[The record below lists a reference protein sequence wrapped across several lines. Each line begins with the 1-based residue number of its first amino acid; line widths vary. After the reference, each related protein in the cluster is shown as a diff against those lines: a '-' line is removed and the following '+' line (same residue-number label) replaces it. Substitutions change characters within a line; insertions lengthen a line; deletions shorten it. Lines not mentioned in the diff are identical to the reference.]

1 MAQFLLYFFPKLRS
15 DSSSSVLLGMKSV
28 VIACKTVTEDVEDYE
43 HETNDKHIFADLKQE
58 LSSGLTQLMNSAKA
72 HSNAFDEDEDEFDR
86 SLNDLEAAADQLEA
100 IVMDIV
106 NVPKH
111 NGGPIKESGHHGR
124 DHHDDDIQHNNHDGH
139 HGGPNGNAP
148 AHNSNNNSS
157 NNNNSNNNDDG
168 PMDSQDLKVYTSA
181 ICTFITICSTMFSW
195 IALVEMMTY
204 SSRSL
209 FAHNRSILRHKLG

>member
-1 MAQFLLYFFPKLRS
+1 MICINSSCSDGSFFLSYILPKLRS

-28 VIACKTVTEDVEDYE
+28 VIACKTVTEDIEDYE

-86 SLNDLEAAADQLEA
+86 SLSDLEAAADQLEA

-111 NGGPIKESGHHGR
+111 NGGPIKENGHHGR
-124 DHHDDDIQHNNHDGH
+124 DHHDDDIQHKNGVNNHDGH

-148 AHNSNNNSS
+148 AHNGNSN
-157 NNNNSNNNDDG
+157 NNNDDG
-168 PMDSQDLKVYTSA
+168 PMDSQDLKVYTST
-181 ICTFITICSTMFSW
+181 ICT
-195 IALVEMMTY
+195 
-204 SSRSL
+204 
-209 FAHNRSILRHKLG
+209 SI

>member
-1 MAQFLLYFFPKLRS
+1 MALFLAHFFSKLRS

-124 DHHDDDIQHNNHDGH
+124 DHHDDDSQHKNGVNNHDGH
-139 HGGPNGNAP
+139 HNGPNGNAP
-148 AHNSNNNSS
+148 AHNGNGNN
-157 NNNNSNNNDDG
+157 NNNDDG
-168 PMDSQDLKVYTSA
+168 PMDSQELKVYMSVIVPA
-181 ICTFITICSTMFSW
+181 SISTTLFSW
-195 IALVEMMTY
+195 IVPVETMTY
-204 SSRSL
+204 SS
-209 FAHNRSILRHKLG
+209 